1 MTWDEI
7 EVPKELRQFMLEEAK
22 ETSLGHK
29 NGALKQYRY
38 GNLHIREYDDR
49 YLVHMDKIDPLKNP
63 LGHLLADAPEVLIG
77 LASAAVGGAKVASYL
92 YNKSDKTKKDKQAS
106 ITAGLISSLI
116 IGYLSYKIARK
127 IKE

>member
-1 MTWDEI
+1 
-7 EVPKELRQFMLEEAK
+7 
-22 ETSLGHK
+22 
-29 NGALKQYRY
+29 
-38 GNLHIREYDDR
+38 
-49 YLVHMDKIDPLKNP
+49 MDKIDPLKNP

>member
-22 ETSLGHK
+22 ETPLGHK